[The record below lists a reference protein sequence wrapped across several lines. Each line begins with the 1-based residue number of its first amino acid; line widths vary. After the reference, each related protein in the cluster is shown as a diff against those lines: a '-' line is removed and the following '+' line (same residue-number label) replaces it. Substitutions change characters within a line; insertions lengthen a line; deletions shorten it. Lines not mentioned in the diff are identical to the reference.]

1 MLDYRRM
8 FNHENWGDKDVD
20 LTIKHGGLSH
30 GKLEIHRQK
39 RVFHHQR
46 EMESRG
52 LYIYIYTHT
61 HTNKLG
67 YDLEK
72 TKHTNKAIR
81 LSDLAFWIR
90 CLSRWNRSV
99 FESVVCWWFIH
110 HLGKPMVLDEPTG
123 KHNFVEPTVAGE
135 LDSTLGL

>member
-20 LTIKHGGLSH
+20 LTIKHGGFSH

-46 EMESRG
+46 EWNPG
-52 LYIYIYTHT
+52 DCIYVYIYRYTHT

-90 CLSRWNRSV
+90 CLSRW
-99 FESVVCWWFIH
+99 
-110 HLGKPMVLDEPTG
+110 
-123 KHNFVEPTVAGE
+123 FVGGS
-135 LDSTLGL
+135 STIWGFPNGFG